1 MLDID
6 YGASG
11 VIGDRAFSRQP
22 EAIAA
27 VAGALMQGLADGYF
41 VIEGPDGM
49 LLRDKNNNIR
59 RFIARNAARKRISRE
74 RTGNFPSQR

>member
-1 MLDID
+1 MSTSTLTPTFRILTD
-6 YGASG
+6 
-11 VIGDRAFSRQP
+11 
-22 EAIAA
+22 
-27 VAGALMQGLADGYF
+27 ADGYF

-74 RTGNFPSQR
+74 RTGNFHK